1 MNTPIRTKAEYDSAV
16 AEVNRL
22 WGSDPGTPEGDRLD
36 LLLILVAAYEE
47 EHDAIDPPDPIDA
60 IIERMDNLGMTRAD
74 LGTMLGA
81 TSGRVSE
88 ILNRRRPL
96 SIEMI
101 RKLARGLGLS
111 ERCLLID
118 TAARAKPPSKVI
130 LQSKFPETAKAKSGF
145 ISSSKGGIKLQFT
158 SNKLRSG
165 LPRKKSA
172 APSLRKKA

>member
-1 MNTPIRTKAEYDSAV
+1 MNTPIRTEAEYDSAV
-16 AEVNRL
+16 AEVTRL

-74 LGTMLGA
+74 LGAMLGA

-88 ILNRRRPL
+88 ILNRHRPL

-118 TAARAKPPSKVI
+118 TAARAKPSKAI
-130 LQSKFPETAKAKSGF
+130 PRSQFAEAAKAKSGF
-145 ISSSKGGIKLQFT
+145 SLSSKGGIKPQFIG
-158 SNKLRSG
+158 NKLRSG
-165 LPRKKSA
+165 LQRKKSA

>member
-1 MNTPIRTKAEYDSAV
+1 MRWKMNTPIGTEAEYESAV

-47 EHDAIDPPDPIDA
+47 EYDAIDPPDPIDA
-60 IIERMDNLGMTRAD
+60 IIERMDNLGMTRGD

-81 TSGRVSE
+81 RSGRVSE
-88 ILNRRRPL
+88 ILNRHRPL

-118 TAARAKPPSKVI
+118 AAARAKPP
-130 LQSKFPETAKAKSGF
+130 
-145 ISSSKGGIKLQFT
+145 SKGGIKLQFT
-158 SNKLRSG
+158 GNKLRSG